1 MASDALPQQAIP
13 LRPLAHTS
21 IGAMMV
27 DSAQR
32 HPERAAFCNMGAKLS
47 YLELDRQSAAFAT
60 YLTGALRMKKG
71 DRIAL
76 MMPNLLQYPV
86 ALYGALRAGLI
97 VVNINPL
104 YTPRELEHQL
114 QDSGA
119 VTIVI
124 LENFV
129 GVLQEVLGNVPV
141 QHVIVT
147 SVGDLLG
154 MMRGALVNAVLRH
167 FKKLVPPWWL
177 PGSIP
182 FKTALKEGS
191 AVQWKDPVLR
201 REDIA
206 LLQYTGGT
214 TGLSKGAVLTHANV
228 LSNIEQ
234 TYMVVEPVLEGIS
247 PVVMASPLPLYHIL
261 ALTMN
266 CLLITRMGG
275 TSLLMTNPRDLPA
288 VIKDLGRYPVNC
300 MTGVNTLFNALATH
314 ADFAKLDFSRWR
326 LVVGGG
332 TAIQQAVA
340 EKWKKVT
347 GLPLIEGYGLTETS
361 PLVSVNPIQL
371 GRYTGTIGTPVP
383 GTEIELRSEEGKR
396 VADGESGELYVR
408 GPQVMKCYWKRPE
421 ETARTIQEDGFLATG
436 DIAYQTKDGFYKLVD
451 RKKDMIIVS
460 GFNVFPSEIEDLL
473 ALHEDVLEVACIG
486 VPDARTGEA
495 VKLFVVS
502 ANPELD
508 AETLIHYCREQLTA
522 YKVPHQIEFR
532 HTLPRSNVGKILRRE
547 LREEQIKK
555 QEQAG
560 EQTVAEKEL
569 AEMAAG

>member
-1 MASDALPQQAIP
+1 MTMDTASPQTPA
-13 LRPLAHTS
+13 LRPLMHTS
-21 IGAMMV
+21 LGAMLA
-27 DSAQR
+27 DSVKR
-32 HPERAAFCNMGAKLS
+32 HPERDAFCNMGAKLS
-47 YLELDRQSAAFAT
+47 YKELDRLSAAFAA

-86 ALYGALRAGLI
+86 ALYGALRAGMI

-119 VTIVI
+119 TAILI

-141 QHVIVT
+141 QHVMVT

-154 MMRGALVNAVLRH
+154 LMRGALVNAVLRH
-167 FKKLVPPWWL
+167 FKKMVPPWWL
-177 PGSIP
+177 PGSIQL
-182 FKTALKEGS
+182 KAALKE
-191 AVQWKDPVLR
+191 AQNKAWQDPVLR

-214 TGLSKGAVLTHANV
+214 TGLSKGAVLTHGNV
-228 LSNIEQ
+228 LANLEQ
-234 TYMVVEPVLEGIS
+234 SAMVVEPALTDIS
-247 PVVMASPLPLYHIL
+247 PIIMASPLPLYHIL

-266 CLLITRMGG
+266 CLLITRLAG
-275 TSLLMTNPRDLPA
+275 TSVLITNPRDIPA

-300 MTGVNTLFNALATH
+300 ITGVNTLFNALANH
-314 ADFAKLDFSRWR
+314 PDFAKLNFSSWR
-326 LVVGGG
+326 LSVGGG

-340 EKWKKVT
+340 EKWLKVT

-361 PLVSVNPIQL
+361 PLVCTNPIQSKQ
-371 GRYTGTIGTPVP
+371 YTGTIGQPIP
-383 GTEIELRSEEGKR
+383 GTEIELRDEEGNI
-396 VADGESGELYVR
+396 VPFGQAGELCVR
-408 GPQVMKCYWKRPE
+408 GPQVMKCYWKRPAD
-421 ETARTIQEDGFLATG
+421 TARVIQEDGFLATG
-436 DIAYQTKDGFYKLVD
+436 DIAYQTESGLYKLVD

-460 GFNVFPSEIEDLL
+460 GFNVFPSEIEDVVT
-473 ALHEDVLEVACIG
+473 LHEDVLEVACIG

-502 ANPELD
+502 TNESLNEAAL
-508 AETLIHYCREQLTA
+508 LSYCRERLTA

-532 HTLPRSNVGKILRRE
+532 QDLPRSNVGKILRRE
-547 LREEQIKK
+547 LREEELVK
-555 QEQAG
+555 QQQAK
-560 EQTVAEKEL
+560 EMDKAEI
-569 AEMAAG
+569 A

>member
-1 MASDALPQQAIP
+1 MTMDAAAPQTPA
-13 LRPLAHTS
+13 LRPLTHTS
-21 IGAMMV
+21 LGAMLA
-27 DSAQR
+27 DSVKR
-32 HPERAAFCNMGAKLS
+32 HPERDAFCNMGAKLS
-47 YLELDRQSAAFAT
+47 YKELDRLSAAFAA

-119 VTIVI
+119 TAILI

-141 QHVIVT
+141 QHVMVT

-154 MMRGALVNAVLRH
+154 LMRGALVNAVLRH
-167 FKKLVPPWWL
+167 FKKMVPPWWL
-177 PGSIP
+177 PGSIQL
-182 FKTALKEGS
+182 KAALKE
-191 AVQWKDPVLR
+191 AQNKAWQDPVLR

-214 TGLSKGAVLTHANV
+214 TGLSKGAVLTHGNV
-228 LSNIEQ
+228 LANLEQ
-234 TYMVVEPVLEGIS
+234 AAMVVEPALADIS
-247 PVVMASPLPLYHIL
+247 PIIMASPLPLYHIL

-266 CLLITRMGG
+266 CLLITRLAG
-275 TSLLMTNPRDLPA
+275 TSLLITNPRDIPA

-300 MTGVNTLFNALATH
+300 ITGVNTLFNALANH
-314 ADFAKLDFSRWR
+314 PDFAKLNFSSWR
-326 LVVGGG
+326 LSVGGG

-340 EKWKKVT
+340 EKWLKVT

-361 PLVSVNPIQL
+361 PLVCTNPIQNKH
-371 GRYTGTIGTPVP
+371 YTGTIGQPIP
-383 GTEIELRSEEGKR
+383 GTEIELRDEEGHI
-396 VADGESGELYVR
+396 VPFGQAGELCVR
-408 GPQVMKCYWKRPE
+408 GPQVMKCYWKRAA
-421 ETARTIQEDGFLATG
+421 ETARVIQEDGFLATG
-436 DIAYQTKDGFYKLVD
+436 DIAYQTETGLYKLVD

-460 GFNVFPSEIEDLL
+460 GFNVFPSEIEDVI
-473 ALHEDVLEVACIG
+473 ALHEDILEVACIG

-502 ANPELD
+502 TNPNLNEAAL
-508 AETLIHYCREQLTA
+508 LSYCRERLTA

-532 HTLPRSNVGKILRRE
+532 QDLPRSNVGKILRRE
-547 LREEQIKK
+547 LREE
-555 QEQAG
+555 
-560 EQTVAEKEL
+560 EL
-569 AEMAAG
+569 AKQQQAKEMTEAEIA